1 MYELSLS
8 AGQVASLVSIIVAG
22 LIMVG
27 GTIAPTIMEGKI
39 AVKAVEGISR
49 QPDAA
54 GTIRM
59 SMIIGMALTETTN
72 IYALLISLIYCL
84 PIRCSRVS
92 LNYRDSR
99 ESPS

>member
-1 MYELSLS
+1 MYELALT
-8 AGQVASLVSIIVAG
+8 AGQFVSIISIIVVG
-22 LIMVG
+22 VIMVG
-27 GTIAPTIMEGKI
+27 GTVAPTIMEGKI

-72 IYALLISLIYCL
+72 IYALLISLILLFANPLL
-84 PIRCSRVS
+84 PRFFE
-92 LNYRDSR
+92 L
-99 ESPS
+99 PG

>member
-1 MYELSLS
+1 MFEILN
-8 AGQVASLVSIIVAG
+8 AGQIASLVSIIAVAFV
-22 LIMVG
+22 MVG

-39 AVKAVEGISR
+39 AVKAIEGISR

-72 IYALLISLIYCL
+72 IYSLLIALILIFVNSLL
-84 PIRCSRVS
+84 GRFFVG
-92 LNYRDSR
+92 
-99 ESPS
+99 E

>member
-1 MYELSLS
+1 MLEILNP
-8 AGQVASLVSIIVAG
+8 GQLASIVSILVVG
-22 LIMVG
+22 LVMIC

-39 AVKAVEGISR
+39 ALKAIEGISR

-72 IYALLISLIYCL
+72 IYSLLVALILLFANPL
-84 PIRCSRVS
+84 LGRFFGG
-92 LNYRDSR
+92 
-99 ESPS
+99 

>member
-22 LIMVG
+22 LIMIG

-72 IYALLISLIYCL
+72 IYALLISLILLFANPLLARFFEL
-84 PIRCSRVS
+84 PG
-92 LNYRDSR
+92 
-99 ESPS
+99 